1 MTKPRTV
8 PHAVPRGKVPHAVPR
23 EGPDKFIGSLRRFHP
38 HLSGKIPTPRSP
50 WEAWAAYRI
59 DRLESQQSWMTRLI
73 IGALV
78 LQVGLQ
84 VLGML

>member
-1 MTKPRTV
+1 MKSSRPQGTTN
-8 PHAVPRGKVPHAVPR
+8 
-23 EGPDKFIGSLRRFHP
+23 GSQKLFSALRRFQP
-38 HLSGKIPTPRSP
+38 HLTGKIPAPGSP